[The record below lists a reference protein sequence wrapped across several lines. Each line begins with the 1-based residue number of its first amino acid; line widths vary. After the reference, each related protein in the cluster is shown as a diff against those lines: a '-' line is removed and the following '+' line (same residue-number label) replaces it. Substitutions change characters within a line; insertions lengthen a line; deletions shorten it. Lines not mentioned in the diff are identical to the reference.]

1 MPATPVVV
9 VSLPDSRQTP
19 SSQGKLA
26 RLYDKLMT
34 KLDQDSKDK
43 FAVNLA
49 TDLGIDSSLR
59 YLKTHKYIHYSE
71 VNFNGNVNKLCKKET
86 TENGVTMESLLLM
99 VENDL
104 KSMGII
110 KKGPTV
116 LILDFINTSK
126 ACLAEDENVQES
138 LEPDIASTTLTD
150 NELESILEQHPRFHG
165 IYVKKLAP
173 NGTLQHGELLLMTR
187 ILCDHFYGRRIWEDQ
202 NYPTHFEKKML
213 AERIVRAYPQLG
225 KPVSCGAPLESV
237 FFL

>member
-1 MPATPVVV
+1 MDVY
-9 VSLPDSRQTP
+9 SKINN
-19 SSQGKLA
+19 GKLA

-43 FAVNLA
+43 FA
-49 TDLGIDSSLR
+49 
-59 YLKTHKYIHYSE
+59 
-71 VNFNGNVNKLCKKET
+71 
-86 TENGVTMESLLLM
+86 ENGVTMESLLLM